1 MSKIYT
7 KTGDQGK
14 TSLFSGKRVLK
25 SDIRVESYGS
35 VDELNSMLGVVCASL
50 AQSEIKKE
58 ILTIQKDLF
67 EIGSALA
74 NPSLLKLPKLKKRVK
89 FFEKKIDELTKSIP
103 LLSNFILPGG
113 SQSGSLLHL
122 ARTVCRRV
130 ERQIVLLANSQRM
143 DKEILIYFNR
153 LSDLLFTYAR
163 YVNYKEKQKELIWQ
177 KDDSNLNIE

>member
-89 FFEKKIDELTKSIP
+89 FFEKKIDELTKS
-103 LLSNFILPGG
+103 
-113 SQSGSLLHL
+113 
-122 ARTVCRRV
+122 
-130 ERQIVLLANSQRM
+130 
-143 DKEILIYFNR
+143 
-153 LSDLLFTYAR
+153 
-163 YVNYKEKQKELIWQ
+163 
-177 KDDSNLNIE
+177 